1 MEATKS
7 AISTGS
13 TSRGQCVGVITRPL
27 TLGLVRCLGW
37 QNMELPIE
45 LLSTAVEATLRTISV
60 PFSIRSSKE
69 CQWSN
74 MLFVAW
80 PVQPASIDAAHLAE
94 VPVGIS
100 LPAVSD
106 TDVSDTRRE
115 ETERERHTR
124 GGETMK
130 YDTMPPPPLRV
141 VIQIIA
147 ADAENAG
154 KHHVNVRCT
163 QGDHWGFRTFYSAF
177 RREFSLQL
185 GLPSERLSMYSPM
198 TPKRELEPNRKRP
211 AAGWSCSGAFG
222 DGADCTASCS
232 GAVGLQRAGK
242 RPWQALRG
250 ARC

>member
-69 CQWSN
+69 CQRSN

-115 ETERERHTR
+115 ETEREAH
-124 GGETMK
+124 
-130 YDTMPPPPLRV
+130 
-141 VIQIIA
+141 
-147 ADAENAG
+147 
-154 KHHVNVRCT
+154 
-163 QGDHWGFRTFYSAF
+163 
-177 RREFSLQL
+177 
-185 GLPSERLSMYSPM
+185 
-198 TPKRELEPNRKRP
+198 
-211 AAGWSCSGAFG
+211 
-222 DGADCTASCS
+222 
-232 GAVGLQRAGK
+232 
-242 RPWQALRG
+242 
-250 ARC
+250 